1 MQITTD
7 INRRAAK
14 IKLVILDVDGVLTNG
29 QLFFF
34 DNGEYK
40 AFDTRDGLGIALLL
54 RAGIQLAV
62 ISGNRSLRAGVQL
75 AVISGNHSESV
86 ERRLKKFGISHI
98 YQGVQDKREAFRQIK
113 HQLALTNEDIAYM
126 GDDLIDLPVMI
137 QVGLPTAVADADGF
151 VHAHAA
157 WVSQY
162 TGGSGAVRELCEL
175 ILAAQ
180 GKLDDIRQSY
190 LR

>member
-1 MQITTD
+1 MMQITTD

-62 ISGNRSLRAGVQL
+62 ISGNRS
-75 AVISGNHSESV
+75 ESV

-98 YQGVQDKREAFRQIK
+98 YQGVEDKREAFRQIK
-113 HQLALTNEDIAYM
+113 HKLALTNENIAYM
-126 GDDLIDLPVMI
+126 GDDLIDLPVMT
-137 QVGLPTAVADADGF
+137 QVGLPTAVAGADSF